1 MNAALA
7 TVAANP
13 QARKVIGDLGQQA
26 AGGVG
31 GAIGGLFGHKGA
43 QIGKKVGRALGGA
56 ARKFF
61 GFQQGGVVGRI
72 RHPPVRFGMRHGG
85 RVPRRF

>member
-1 MNAALA
+1 MNVALTA
-7 TVAANP
+7 LENP
-13 QARKVIGDLGQQA
+13 SIRKAVGDVGQQA

-43 QIGKKVGRALGGA
+43 QIGKKIGRAIGGA

-61 GFQQGGVVGRI
+61 GFEQGGIVGRI
-72 RHPPVRFGMRHGG
+72 RHPPVRFGMRQGG